1 VSGRTAVPSVDL
13 PAALCYNIAHHED
26 SAPVPQCCHSS
37 GCSAGDGDRRWPA
50 IRHSTP
56 MARDPNLWNHPE
68 LGLGNYM
75 KDPILIQKGYSNLVR
90 MRLEES

>member
-1 VSGRTAVPSVDL
+1 
-13 PAALCYNIAHHED
+13 
-26 SAPVPQCCHSS
+26 
-37 GCSAGDGDRRWPA
+37 
-50 IRHSTP
+50 